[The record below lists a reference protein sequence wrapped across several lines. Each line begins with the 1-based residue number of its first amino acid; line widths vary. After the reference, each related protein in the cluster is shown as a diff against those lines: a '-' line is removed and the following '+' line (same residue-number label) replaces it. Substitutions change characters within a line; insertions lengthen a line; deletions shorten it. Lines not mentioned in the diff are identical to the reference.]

1 MSTFA
6 FFLVSFCCWL
16 WMLECSRRDV
26 ATTLLQVERSA
37 SRSLLGM
44 SCDVVVTLDE
54 QLRLSSDNP
63 QLAAMFF
70 RRPDMA
76 IKGADFIE
84 FFRPEDAETFQDML
98 LNTTMKLGTPGT
110 GCFRATFSD
119 GLRNSVRA
127 DFDARSP

>member
-1 MSTFA
+1 
-6 FFLVSFCCWL
+6 
-16 WMLECSRRDV
+16 
-26 ATTLLQVERSA
+26 
-37 SRSLLGM
+37 M

-84 FFRPEDAETFQDML
+84 FFRPNNQ
-98 LNTTMKLGTPGT
+98 G
-110 GCFRATFSD
+110 R
-119 GLRNSVRA
+119 
-127 DFDARSP
+127 